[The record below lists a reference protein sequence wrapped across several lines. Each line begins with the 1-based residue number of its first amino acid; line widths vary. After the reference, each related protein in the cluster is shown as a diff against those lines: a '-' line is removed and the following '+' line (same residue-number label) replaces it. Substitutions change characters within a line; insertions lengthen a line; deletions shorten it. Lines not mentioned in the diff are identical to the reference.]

1 MTNANAANEESILTF
16 AFAMKFLIFVLITE
30 PPFDFD
36 RGYHKLTLKK
46 RKCNQ
51 MYFIC
56 NISTK
61 NI

>member
-1 MTNANAANEESILTF
+1 MLGKNNQKMS
-16 AFAMKFLIFVLITE
+16 KSLIFVSITE

-36 RGYHKLTLKK
+36 RGYHKLHLKK
-46 RKCNQ
+46 RKCNK

-61 NI
+61 NK